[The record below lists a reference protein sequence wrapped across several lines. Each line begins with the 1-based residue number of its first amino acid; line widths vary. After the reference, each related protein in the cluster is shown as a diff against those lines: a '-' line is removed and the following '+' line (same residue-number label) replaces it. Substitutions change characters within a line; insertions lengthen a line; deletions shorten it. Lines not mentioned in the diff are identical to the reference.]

1 MNRHDTRRERI
12 GLGILGA
19 AFFFAG
25 LGKFVMPF
33 VGENFERWSYP
44 HELRYALGIVEI
56 VGGFLLQLP
65 RLRLT
70 MAAALG
76 TVLLGAIGTHVW
88 FGEWKDIP
96 LPVLYLAGTIWAART
111 GRGERQRDLLEA
123 QWNSELAS

>member
-1 MNRHDTRRERI
+1 MNRHDPRSGRI

-33 VGENFERWSYP
+33 VGENFERWGYP

-56 VGGFLLQLP
+56 AGGFLLQLP
-65 RLRLT
+65 RLRL
-70 MAAALG
+70 ALAVALG

-88 FGEWKDIP
+88 FGEWKDVP
-96 LPVLYLAGTIWAART
+96 LPVLYLAGTIWAVRI
-111 GRGERQRDLLEA
+111 GRGERQGDLPEV
-123 QWNSELAS
+123 QWNSELVS